1 MTTFNEKEFRIGTAE
16 YDRDFWDTMR
26 GSLTAVDNIRCGVN

>member
-16 YDRDFWDTMR
+16 YDRDFLGYHAR
-26 GSLTAVDNIRCGVN
+26 QPHRCG

>member
-16 YDRDFWDTMR
+16 YDRDFWDTCA
-26 GSLTAVDNIRCGVN
+26 AVSPLWIISIVV